1 MNRTLVIAV
10 PALAVFLSMIPL
22 HGKPQEQSGK
32 ASKSRL
38 NSFMEMKLE
47 HAKAILEGL
56 ATEDFEQIAR
66 ASQALTALSLES
78 SWNAH
83 TTIEYLDHS
92 ADFRRALNVVTS
104 AAREENLDRAA
115 LGYVNMTVQCI
126 ECHRYL
132 RVKHNSDATKSK

>member
-1 MNRTLVIAV
+1 MKRTLVIAI
-10 PALAVFLSMIPL
+10 PALAIMLSMIPL
-22 HGKPQEQSGK
+22 HGKPQEQTGK
-32 ASKSRL
+32 ASKAQL
-38 NSFMEMKLE
+38 DSFMEMKLE

-56 ATEDFEQIAR
+56 STEDFEQIAK

-83 TTIEYLDHS
+83 TTEKYLDHS
-92 ADFRRALNVVTS
+92 SDFRRALNLVTS

-115 LGYVNMTVQCI
+115 LGYLNMTVQCI

-132 RVKHNSDATKSK
+132 RDKHSGDEVKK